1 MRFVVFLSVFIV
13 LLPEGGMLRYCL
25 EEARGLRMSPTGL
38 LDPHFGYLA
47 NQKEEASSCLIFAFI
62 LFVRAG
68 SNGAF

>member
-1 MRFVVFLSVFIV
+1 
-13 LLPEGGMLRYCL
+13 
-25 EEARGLRMSPTGL
+25 MSRTGL